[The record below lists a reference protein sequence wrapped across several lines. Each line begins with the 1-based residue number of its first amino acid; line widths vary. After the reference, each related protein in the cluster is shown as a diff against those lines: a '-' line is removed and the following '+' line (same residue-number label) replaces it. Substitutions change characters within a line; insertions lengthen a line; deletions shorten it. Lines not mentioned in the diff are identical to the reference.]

1 MFELIEKL
9 VQIDAP
15 TGREAPMRAFLT
27 TYLNGKCEFFI
38 DTLGNV
44 IAHKKGDGRKIML
57 TAPMDEPTF
66 LLKKGEKPYY
76 KFETVGKTG
85 TAQLFGR
92 KLKFDGKKGVIAV
105 CPVHLSN
112 GDDKLPKADSLYFE
126 CYDEPEQGA
135 FGVFDSESFNWGK
148 DGGLIGGKAL
158 SSRACIAALLETLDV
173 VCEADLWL
181 VFAARGN
188 LNAGGVK
195 AATETIKP
203 DIAIVV
209 QGNESGTFDPD
220 KEPELGLPVIDSG
233 AVHNEE
239 LLNEIK
245 TAAETLGIKTIIP
258 TIRPTCP
265 AGTIAQCAG
274 GIRTA
279 FLALPTRLPGS
290 DTESCRKKDI
300 EALSKL
306 LNAVI
311 LK

>member
-15 TGREAPMRAFLT
+15 TGREVPMRVFLSA
-27 TYLNGKCEFFI
+27 YLAGKCEFYT
-38 DTLGNV
+38 DTLGSV
-44 IAHKKGDGRKIML
+44 IAHKKGGGRKLML

-66 LLKKGEKPYY
+66 LLKKGEMPYY
-76 KFETVGKTG
+76 KFETVGKAG

-112 GDDKLPKADSLYFE
+112 GDDKLPKTDSLYFE
-126 CYDEPEQGA
+126 CYDEPDQGS
-135 FGVFDSESFNWGK
+135 FGVYDSEFFAWGK
-148 DGGLIGGKAL
+148 DGGIIGGKAL
-158 SSRACIAALLETLDV
+158 SSRASIAALLKTLETSG
-173 VCEADLWL
+173 EADLWL

-195 AATETIKP
+195 AAAETIKP
-203 DIAIVV
+203 DVAIVV
-209 QGNESGTFDPD
+209 QGNENGALETE

-233 AVHNEE
+233 AVHDEE
-239 LLNEIK
+239 LLYEIK
-245 TAAETLGIKTIIP
+245 TTAEMLGIKTVIP
-258 TIRPTCP
+258 TARPTCP
-265 AGTIAQCAG
+265 AGTVAQCAG

-300 EALSKL
+300 EALFKL
-306 LNAVI
+306 LNAVV